1 MPWSPKQ
8 HRLFEAAAHDPAIA
22 KRKGIKQSDAKRMAS
37 EGIKKG
43 TKAPRKSPGQSLYGD
58 GT

>member
-1 MPWSPKQ
+1 MPWTPSQ
-8 HRLFEAAAHDPAIA
+8 HRLFEAAAHDPKIA

-37 EGIKKG
+37 EGIK
-43 TKAPRKSPGQSLYGD
+43 APKKSLGKRLYPED

>member
-1 MPWSPKQ
+1 MPWSAKQ
-8 HRLFEAAAHDPAIA
+8 HRLFEAAAHDPKIA
-22 KRKGIKQSDAKRMAS
+22 KKKGIKQSDAKRMAG

-43 TKAPRKSPGQSLYGD
+43 PKKTPGQSLYGD